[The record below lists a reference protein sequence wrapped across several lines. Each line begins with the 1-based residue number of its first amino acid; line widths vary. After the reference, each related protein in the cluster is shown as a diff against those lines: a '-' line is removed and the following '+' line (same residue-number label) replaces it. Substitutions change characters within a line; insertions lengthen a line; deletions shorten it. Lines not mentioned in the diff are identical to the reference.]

1 MTKYRALANS
11 PCPYLFSPLT
21 TGALY
26 LLILLV
32 ITTATGCVSTT
43 ASKGLTDTRR
53 ELSREFIVQKL
64 PISVKLAIDDNTL
77 RHEVSS
83 VPRGA
88 PGRSLTLQVGRQL
101 AKGAENAVQ
110 LFFDNDQGDQAG
122 HYDAT
127 FAVKLQEF
135 HFDYS
140 YGVGY
145 FPNDKIEYNMDMVVQ
160 TTLIDATGRDVYQ
173 KELRIQH
180 GGWGEH
186 PAFAGNDGG
195 SATAAEGNAMLVA
208 LWLKKL
214 AKDITEDPEVRT
226 YGRRIGR
233 EITVAEAAPAPEI
246 TLSEPLNNSSTS
258 QPEVTLKGVI
268 RSKSLL
274 TEQHITLNGHPIPQ
288 LRGVKFVT
296 DNTSDIIINQKI
308 KLPLGENIITVT
320 AKNQAGGVAQKII
333 KLSRFEPTL
342 TDEVTAPTTAIGER
356 WAVVVGLSEYKD
368 KGIPSLSNSAEDA
381 RSFSQFLKSPNGGSF
396 SENNILLLVNQQATS
411 TALRRALFT
420 YLKKAIEEDLV
431 IFFFSGH
438 GASEPGTA
446 DNYYLLTYDADP
458 DDLPATAIPTWDV
471 DMAFKRNIKAKR
483 SIILVD
489 AYRTAA
495 IGNNKGTRALA
506 LDNMSNRY
514 LKKLSETGEGR
525 VIFTASQDG
534 QIAVDSRFTKRK
546 TGLFTHYLLEAL
558 SGVADE
564 NSDGIVSLGET
575 IDYTTDL
582 VEAASRGKQRPDIV
596 GKFDRNLPFAVLE

>member
-1 MTKYRALANS
+1 M
-11 PCPYLFSPLT
+11 
-21 TGALY
+21 
-26 LLILLV
+26 
-32 ITTATGCVSTT
+32 
-43 ASKGLTDTRR
+43 
-53 ELSREFIVQKL
+53 
-64 PISVKLAIDDNTL
+64 
-77 RHEVSS
+77 
-83 VPRGA
+83 
-88 PGRSLTLQVGRQL
+88 
-101 AKGAENAVQ
+101 
-110 LFFDNDQGDQAG
+110 
-122 HYDAT
+122 
-127 FAVKLQEF
+127 
-135 HFDYS
+135 
-140 YGVGY
+140 
-145 FPNDKIEYNMDMVVQ
+145 
-160 TTLIDATGRDVYQ
+160 
-173 KELRIQH
+173 
-180 GGWGEH
+180 
-186 PAFAGNDGG
+186 
-195 SATAAEGNAMLVA
+195 
-208 LWLKKL
+208 
-214 AKDITEDPEVRT
+214 
-226 YGRRIGR
+226 
-233 EITVAEAAPAPEI
+233 
-246 TLSEPLNNSSTS
+246 
-258 QPEVTLKGVI
+258 
-268 RSKSLL
+268 
-274 TEQHITLNGHPIPQ
+274 
-288 LRGVKFVT
+288 
-296 DNTSDIIINQKI
+296 
-308 KLPLGENIITVT
+308 
-320 AKNQAGGVAQKII
+320 
-333 KLSRFEPTL
+333 
-342 TDEVTAPTTAIGER
+342 
-356 WAVVVGLSEYKD
+356 
-368 KGIPSLSNSAEDA
+368 SNSAEDA